1 MEILCSI
8 REMVYHINQEN
19 NSNEVGLMF
28 MLLKKKFD
36 ESYNNRQIGRIRKDL
51 IANLRKMGVEVSNIQ
66 IDLDENN
73 VSLRLSIPEKR
84 YSSIPSE

>member
-1 MEILCSI
+1 
-8 REMVYHINQEN
+8 
-19 NSNEVGLMF
+19 

>member
-8 REMVYHINQEN
+8 REMVYHINGEN

-28 MLLKKKFD
+28 MLLRKKFG

-51 IANLRKMGVEVSNIQ
+51 IISLRRKGIMISNVQ

-73 VSLRLSIPEKR
+73 VFLRLSIPEKR
-84 YSSIPSE
+84 YSSIPNE